1 MDHGSTLVIF
11 DFDHTVTQCNSLLA
25 FIRFVKGKRKMY
37 LGFLKLSPILGLFKL
52 GFINNQRAKEKV
64 IAHFFGGMNEKEF
77 RKYGWAFQEDILPKL
92 LRKKAI
98 DALRYHQKRKD
109 TIIIVT
115 ASAEEWIIEWCKK
128 QGIECI
134 GTRLEVKDGK
144 ITGKI
149 NGKNCYGEEKLRRL
163 KERIKIEQYR
173 EIHVYGDS
181 KGDKELLQ
189 IATHPHYREL

>member
-1 MDHGSTLVIF
+1 MDQKPALVIF

-37 LGFLKLSPILGLFKL
+37 LGFLKLSPILALFKL
-52 GFINNQRAKEKV
+52 GFINNQKAKEKV
-64 IAHFFGGMNEKEF
+64 ITHFFGGMNEKEF
-77 RKYGWAFQEDILPKL
+77 RKYGRAFQESILPKL

-98 DALRYHQKRKD
+98 DTLRYHQERKD
-109 TIIIVT
+109 NIIVVT

-134 GTRLEVKDGK
+134 ATRLEVKDGK

-149 NGKNCYGEEKLRRL
+149 SGKNCYGEEKLRRL

-181 KGDKELLQ
+181 KGDRELLQ
-189 IATHPHYREL
+189 IATHPHYRKL